1 MSYYLLYC
9 PSLLT
14 FVTYWHRRKVTTA
27 HLVST
32 DDCTTPLNDLNCLR
46 SRGFQSLGEPG
57 VRNGYGQADPVL
69 RKTEPV
75 G

>member
-1 MSYYLLYC
+1 M
-9 PSLLT
+9 
-14 FVTYWHRRKVTTA
+14 TTA